1 MGNWASVPRDICVY
15 LGFSLI
21 NNLWL
26 GARQRMKLFPFAFE
40 CGGEK
45 NVQVLLKAIALSE
58 LYVEEYFHF
67 VSNFILLSFMFS
79 EITTMYNV
87 YLTTTVPFTEK
98 KTNYS

>member
-1 MGNWASVPRDICVY
+1 MLA
-15 LGFSLI
+15 LI
-21 NNLWL
+21 
-26 GARQRMKLFPFAFE
+26 
-40 CGGEK
+40 
-45 NVQVLLKAIALSE
+45 QVLLKAIALSE

-98 KTNYS
+98 KDKLQLKELYL